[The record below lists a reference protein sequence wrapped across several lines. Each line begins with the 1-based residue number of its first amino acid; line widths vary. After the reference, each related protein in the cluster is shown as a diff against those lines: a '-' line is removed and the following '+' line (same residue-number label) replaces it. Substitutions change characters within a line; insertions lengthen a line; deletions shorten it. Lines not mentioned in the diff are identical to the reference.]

1 MTASEQIDSMDA
13 MPLAPDTR
21 NWLSVAFGGYST
33 KGVKPENQ
41 DAFAAHQPDN
51 SARHLK
57 GCVACM
63 ADGVSCSDNAQQ
75 ASQTAVTT
83 FIDDYFSTPD
93 TWPVKTA
100 AARVL
105 SSLNAWLYHHGQQSS
120 ARHNGLVTTFS
131 AVVFKSTTAHVFH
144 VGDSRIYR
152 FRGGEL
158 EQLTRDHSHQQ
169 GREKVFLTRA
179 LGMDSHLEV
188 DYFQEDMEQGDL
200 LMLSTDGVHDT
211 LSSAELKV
219 LLEQAPASEA
229 GTEPPS
235 DNGLEAL
242 ARQIVAAAE
251 EKGSDDNLSC
261 LLVRVD
267 NLPLE
272 DINEAHRKL
281 TQLAIP
287 PVMEPGM
294 KLDGYEVLR
303 IIHSGTRSHLYLVKH
318 PGRDQKF
325 VLKTPSE
332 NFADDPQYLEGFIRE
347 QWVGRRVNHPGVMK
361 IYPRESDSP
370 FLYHLCE
377 YIEGQTLRQWMYDN
391 PNPKLETVREKAQQM
406 MVCVRALQRLSMVH
420 RDLKPENFL
429 IDKNDH
435 LKLIDFGTVQ
445 VSGLEEIHSPLG
457 EHCPVGSVDYIAPE
471 YLMGE
476 KGGHRSDI
484 FSLGVI
490 LYEMLTGS
498 LPFKAPVTPQKIPR
512 HYDFWQYQSAREQ
525 RRDLPDWVDLAL
537 KKATSPTPSHRY
549 AAMSEFMQDLKVP
562 NQGMVARLEAA
573 PLLERNPVRFWQLI
587 SLVLLGVV
595 IVQLVLLT
603 RAGG

>member
-1 MTASEQIDSMDA
+1 MTASESINSMDA
-13 MPLAPDTR
+13 MPLSPPADTSK
-21 NWLSVAFGGYST
+21 WLSVAFGGYSC

-41 DAFAAHQPDN
+41 DAFAAHQPNN

-57 GCVACM
+57 GSVACI
-63 ADGVSCSDNAQQ
+63 ADGVSCSENAQQ

-105 SSLNAWLYHHGQQSS
+105 SSLNAWLYHHGQQSG

-131 AVVFKSTTAHVFH
+131 GLVLKSTTAHIFH
-144 VGDSRIYR
+144 VGDSRLYR
-152 FRGGEL
+152 YRKGDL
-158 EQLTRDHSHQQ
+158 EQLTRDHCHQQ

-188 DYFQEDMEQGDL
+188 DYFQEDMEAGDL
-200 LMLSTDGVHDT
+200 LMLSTDGVHDV
-211 LSSAELKV
+211 LNSAELK
-219 LLEQAPASEA
+219 AFFKRAEA
-229 GTEPPS
+229 
-235 DNGLEAL
+235 LEAESSSTNAL
-242 ARQIVAAAE
+242 EVVAKEMVAAAE
-251 EKGSDDNLSC
+251 EKGSEDNLSC
-261 LLVRVD
+261 LLVRVER
-267 NLPLE
+267 LPDE
-272 DINEAHRKL
+272 DINEVHRKL
-281 TQLAIP
+281 THLAIP

-303 IIHSGTRSHLYLVKH
+303 VIHSGTRSHLYLVKH

-332 NFADDPQYLEGFIRE
+332 NFSEDPQYLEGFIRE

-361 IYPRESDSP
+361 IYPREGDSA

-391 PNPKLETVREKAQQM
+391 PTPDLETVRQMAKQM
-406 MVCVRALQRLSMVH
+406 MVCVRAMQRLSMVH
-420 RDLKPENFL
+420 RDLKPENFI
-429 IDKNDH
+429 IDKKGS
-435 LKLIDFGTVQ
+435 LKLIDFGTVL
-445 VSGLEEIHSPLG
+445 VNGLDEIQSPLS
-457 EHCPVGSVDYIAPE
+457 ENCPVGSVDYIAPE

-476 KGGHRSDI
+476 KGTHRSDI

-498 LPFKAPVTPQKIPR
+498 LPFKTPAMPHRVPNQ
-512 HYDFWQYQSAREQ
+512 YDHWQYQSAKEKRRE
-525 RRDLPDWVDLAL
+525 LPAWVDLAL
-537 KKATSPTPSHRY
+537 KKAVTPTPTRRY
-549 AAMSEFMQDLKVP
+549 DAMSELMHDLTVP
-562 NQGMVARLEAA
+562 NQAMVDKLETA
-573 PLLERNPVRFWQLI
+573 PLLERNPVRFWQLV

-595 IVQLVLLT
+595 LAQAFLLLT
-603 RAGG
+603 